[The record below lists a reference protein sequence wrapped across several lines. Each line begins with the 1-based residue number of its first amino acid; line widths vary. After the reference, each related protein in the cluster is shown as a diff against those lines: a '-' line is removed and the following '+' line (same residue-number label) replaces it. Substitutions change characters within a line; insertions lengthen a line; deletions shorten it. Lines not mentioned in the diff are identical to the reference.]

1 MSRYFT
7 KTLSALELYVPG
19 EQLNLQNLVKL
30 NANENPY
37 PPSPAV
43 AQAVAHM
50 ASARYT
56 VYQPDAGSA
65 EIYDRL
71 YAEYARLHDY
81 FGRGENDVM
90 KRLKRIREGALKQH

>member
-1 MSRYFT
+1 
-7 KTLSALELYVPG
+7 
-19 EQLNLQNLVKL
+19 
-30 NANENPY
+30 
-37 PPSPAV
+37 
-43 AQAVAHM
+43 M

-56 VYQPDAGSA
+56 VYQPDASSA

-71 YAEYARLHDY
+71 YAEYACLHDY

>member
-1 MSRYFT
+1 
-7 KTLSALELYVPG
+7 
-19 EQLNLQNLVKL
+19 
-30 NANENPY
+30 
-37 PPSPAV
+37 
-43 AQAVAHM
+43 M

-65 EIYDRL
+65 EIYDQL